1 MIPAIDVHLSTGPG
15 GVDTLVGRARFNL
28 RHGSISTSFT
38 YDESYLARPGALAID
53 PGMPLRSTFSF
64 CDGLPGAFRDSSP
77 DRWGRHL
84 ISRRFAAEAREA
96 SGPMRSLDEVD
107 YLLGVHD
114 GARQGALRFSRPGEG
129 VRLSPEGSIPPVVEL
144 KRLLRASDGVARG
157 SEDAGSVRELLD
169 AGSGSLG
176 GARPKATV
184 LDDGRLFMAKFSH
197 PDDEW
202 DVMGWEK
209 TALDLAAGAGIA
221 VPSSRLV
228 RLDAGSALVLERFDR
243 EGGRFDGKR
252 LPYMSAMTLL
262 GAKDGEQHDYLE
274 VADALP
280 TLCAHPS
287 GELHELFRRIVF
299 SIAIHNTDDHLRN
312 IGFIYTAAGGWHLS
326 PLFDVNPEFDAGR
339 ERATTIYGEAGE
351 GEYGALAESVAYF
364 GLGRG
369 EARRIVE
376 EVCAALMCW
385 QAVAKR
391 NGCPAR
397 EIPLLSPVLDGRVR
411 ALKGAFG
418 L

>member
-1 MIPAIDVHLSTGPG
+1 MIPAIDVHLSTGSG
-15 GVDTLVGRARFNL
+15 GADTLVGRARFNL

-53 PGMPLRSTFSF
+53 PGMPLRSASSF

-84 ISRRFAAEAREA
+84 ISRRFAAEVREA

-107 YLLGVHD
+107 YLLGVYD

-129 VRLSPEGSIPPVVEL
+129 VRLSPEGGIPPVVEL

-157 SEDAGSVRELLD
+157 SDDAESVRELLD

-176 GARPKATV
+176 GARPKTAV
-184 LDDGRLFMAKFSH
+184 LDDGRLLMAKFSH

-202 DVMGWEK
+202 DVIGWEK
-209 TALDLAAGAGIA
+209 TALDLAAGAEIA

-228 RLDAGSALVLERFDR
+228 RLDAGAALVLERFDR
-243 EGGRFDGKR
+243 EGGRLDGVR
-252 LPYMSAMTLL
+252 LPYVSAMTLL

-280 TLCAHPS
+280 MLCAHPS
-287 GELHELFRRIVF
+287 GELRELFRRIVF

-312 IGFIYTAAGGWHLS
+312 IGFIYTAAVGWHLS
-326 PLFDVNPEFDAGR
+326 PLFDVNPEFDASR
-339 ERATTIYGEAGE
+339 ERATTIYGEAGKDE
-351 GEYGALAESVAYF
+351 CRALAESVAYF
-364 GLGRG
+364 GITREEGRH
-369 EARRIVE
+369 IVG
-376 EVCAALMCW
+376 EVCTALTRW
-385 QAVAKR
+385 QTVARR
-391 NGCPAR
+391 NGCPER
-397 EIPLLSPVLDGRVR
+397 EVELIVPVLEGRGR
-411 ALKGAFG
+411 ALKDAFS